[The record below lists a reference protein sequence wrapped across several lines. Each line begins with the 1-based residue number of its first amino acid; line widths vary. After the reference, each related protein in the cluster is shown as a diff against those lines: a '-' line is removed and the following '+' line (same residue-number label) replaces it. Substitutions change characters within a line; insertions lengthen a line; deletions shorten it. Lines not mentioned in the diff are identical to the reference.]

1 MQTKLDEAKAEL
13 LENAA
18 RVAENSPG
26 WKTGG
31 LGGGPREDETPAGSR
46 GAGSS
51 AAEDVDSPGRATLL
65 AYLQRYYLHTA
76 PEDLAGR
83 DPVDVAG
90 AALSHFRLA
99 GTRPQ
104 GTANV
109 RVYTPTVEEN
119 GWTCSHSVVEV
130 VTDDMPFLVDSVT
143 NELTRQ
149 GRGIHAVIHPQVAVR
164 RDVTGRLVAVLPEGA
179 AGPEE
184 RPHDALT
191 ESWIH
196 VEVDRESD
204 RSDLKQITTDLL
216 RVLSDVRETVED
228 WEKMRDSALR
238 IAEELPGEPTADD
251 LRDQEVEE
259 ARELLRWLAADHFTF
274 LGYREYRLSDGDSL
288 AAVPGTGLGVL
299 RSDPRHSE
307 DENHPVSPSFSRLPA
322 DARAKAR
329 EHKLLVITKAN
340 SRATVH
346 RPGYLDYV
354 GVKKFDDKGNVVG
367 ERRFLGLFSSAAYT
381 ESVRRV
387 PVVRRKVAEV
397 LEGAGFSPNSHDGR
411 DLLQILETYPR
422 DELFQT
428 PVDELRSIV
437 TSVLY
442 LQERRRLRL
451 YLRQDEYG
459 RYYSAL
465 VYLPRDRY
473 TTGVRLRLVDILKEE
488 LGGTSVDFTAWNTE
502 SILSR
507 LHFVVRVPRGT
518 ELAKLTDADTDR
530 IEGRLVEAAR
540 SWADAFA
547 EALNDECGEER
558 AAELL
563 RRYGTAIPEGY
574 KADHSPRAAVAD
586 LVHLEALDKTEKDF
600 SLSLYEPVGAGPG
613 ERRFKIYRSGEQVS
627 LSAVLPVLQRLGVE
641 VVDEHPYELRCSDRT
656 HVWIYDFGL
665 RLPQGGSGS
674 GDYLTEDDRD
684 RFQEAFAAVWTG
696 AAENDGFN
704 ALVLRAGLD
713 WRQAMVLRAYAKYL
727 RQSGSTFSQDYMED
741 TLRTNVHTT
750 RLLVSL
756 FEARMSPSRQRAGT
770 ELIDGLME
778 ELDGALDQV
787 ASLDEDRILRSFL
800 TLIKA
805 TLRTNYFQSAGEG
818 SIGRGQ
824 SAGEGS
830 IGRGQSAGEGSARV
844 HGTDKASARVHGT
857 GEASARV
864 HGTGEA
870 SARSHST
877 DKASARV
884 HGTGEASARS
894 HGTDKASARSH
905 STGEASA
912 RRGQKAPG
920 GEPHRYVSMK
930 FDPQAIPDLPAPRPA
945 YEIWVYSPRV
955 EGVHLR
961 FGKVARG
968 GLRWSDRREDFR
980 TEILG
985 LVKAQMVKNTVIVPV
1000 GAKGGFVAKQ
1010 LPDPAADRDAW
1021 LAEGIASYKVFISAL
1036 LDITD
1041 NMVAGEVVPPADVVR
1056 HDGDDTYLV
1065 VAADK
1070 GTASF
1075 SDIANDVAVAYDF
1088 WLGDA
1093 FASGGS
1099 AGYDHKGMGITARGA
1114 WESVKRHFRE
1124 LGHDTQSEDFTVVGV
1139 GDMSGDVFGNGMLL
1153 SEHIRL
1159 VAAFDH
1165 RHIFLD
1171 PHPDAATSYAERRRL
1186 YDVPRSSW
1194 ADYDKGLLS
1203 PGGGIHPRTAKSIPV
1218 NAHVREALGIEPGVT
1233 KLTPADLMKAI
1244 LAAPVDLLWNGG
1256 IGTYVK
1262 ASTESNAD
1270 VGDKANDA
1278 IRVNGEDLR
1287 AKVVG
1292 EGGNLGLTQLGRIEF
1307 ARRGADGEGGKVN
1320 TDAIDN
1326 SAGVD
1331 TSDHEVNIKILLN
1344 GLVTEGDMTVKQ
1356 RNKLLAAMTDEIG
1369 ELVLRN
1375 NYAQNTALGNAQAQ
1389 APSLLHA
1396 HQRFMRRL
1404 VRDGHLNRALEF
1416 LPPER
1421 QIRELLNSGRGLSQP
1436 ELAVLLAYTKI
1447 TVADE
1452 LIHTGLPDD
1461 PYLRKLLLAYFPQ
1474 QLREQFPERIGSH
1487 ALRREIITTVLV
1499 NDTVNTGGSTFLHRL
1514 REETGASVEEIVR
1527 AQTASREIFG
1537 LSAVWDA
1544 VEALDNR
1551 APAAVQTRIRL
1562 HSRRLVERGTRWL
1575 LGNRPQPLEIAGTI
1589 EFFAAG
1595 VERVWAQLPTMLRG
1609 AELEWYQRI
1618 LAELTDAGV
1627 PEELAL
1633 RVAGFSSAFPTLDIV
1648 AIADRTK
1655 QDPLSVAE
1663 VYYDLGDRLRISRLM
1678 DRIVELPRADRWQS
1692 MARASIRED
1701 LYAAHAGLTSDVL
1714 TVGNGNATP
1723 EERFAAWERKN
1734 AAILSRSRATLD
1746 EIQSSDAFDLANLS
1760 VAMRTMRGLLRTHS

>member
-13 LENAA
+13 LERAA
-18 RVAENSPG
+18 RVAENSP
-26 WKTGG
+26 
-31 LGGGPREDETPAGSR
+31 LGGPGGPGAGPRGKKATATGPENG
-46 GAGSS
+46 
-51 AAEDVDSPGRATLL
+51 GRPDRDTLL
-65 AYLQRYYLHTA
+65 DYLQRYYLHTA
-76 PEDLAGR
+76 PEDLADR
-83 DPVDVAG
+83 DPVDIFG
-90 AALSHFRLA
+90 AALSHYRLA
-99 GTRPQ
+99 ENRPQ

-109 RVYTPTVEEN
+109 RVHTPTVEEN

-143 NELTRQ
+143 NELSRQ
-149 GRGIHAVIHPQVAVR
+149 GRGIHVVIHPQVAVR
-164 RDVTGRLVAVLPEGA
+164 RDLTGKLIEVLTDGH
-179 AGPEE
+179 GPAD
-184 RPHDALT
+184 RHDVLI

-196 VEVDRESD
+196 VEIDRETD
-204 RSDLKQITTDLL
+204 RADLKQITADLL

-228 WEKMRDSALR
+228 WEKMRDAALR
-238 IAEELPGEPTADD
+238 IADELPAEPTADD
-251 LRDQEVEE
+251 LPDAEVEE

-274 LGYREYRLSDGDSL
+274 LGYREYELTSDDAL
-288 AAVPGTGLGVL
+288 TAVPGTGLGIL
-299 RSDPRHSE
+299 RSDPHHR
-307 DENHPVSPSFSRLPA
+307 DEETHPVSPSFDRLPA

-329 EHKLLVITKAN
+329 EHRLLVLTKAN
-340 SRATVH
+340 SRSTVH
-346 RPGYLDYV
+346 RPSYLDYV
-354 GVKKFDDKGNVVG
+354 GVKKFDAKGNVVG

-387 PVVRRKVAEV
+387 PVIRRKVAEV

-428 PVDELRSIV
+428 PVDQLRSIV

-473 TTGVRLRLVDILKEE
+473 TTGVRLRIIDILKEE

-507 LHFVVRVPRGT
+507 LHFVVRVPQGT
-518 ELAKLTDADTDR
+518 ELTALTDADVDR
-530 IEGRLVEAAR
+530 IEARLVEAAR
-540 SWADAFA
+540 SWADGFA
-547 EALNDECGEER
+547 EALNAEVGEER

-563 RRYGTAIPEGY
+563 RRYTGAFPEGY
-574 KADHSPRAAVAD
+574 KADHPPRAAVAD
-586 LVHLEALDKTEKDF
+586 LLQLEQLTKREQDF
-600 SLSLYEPVGAGPG
+600 ALSLYEPVGAQPG
-613 ERRFKIYRSGEQVS
+613 ERRFKIYKTGAQVS
-627 LSAVLPVLQRLGVE
+627 LSAVLPVLNRLGVE
-641 VVDEHPYELRCSDRT
+641 VVDERPYELRCADRT
-656 HVWIYDFGL
+656 HAWIYDFGM
-665 RLPQGGSGS
+665 RMPVTKGNGGEH
-674 GDYLTEDDRD
+674 LADDVRE
-684 RFQEAFAAVWTG
+684 RFQEAFAASWTG
-696 AAENDGFN
+696 AAETDGFN
-704 ALVLRAGLD
+704 ALVLSAGLN

-727 RQSGSTFSQDYMED
+727 RQAGSTFSQDYMED
-741 TLRTNVHTT
+741 TLRNNVHTT

-756 FEARMSPSRQRAGT
+756 FEARMSPERQKAGT
-770 ELIDGLME
+770 ELTDGLLE

-800 TLIKA
+800 TVIKA
-805 TLRTNYFQSAGEG
+805 TLRTNFF
-818 SIGRGQ
+818 
-824 SAGEGS
+824 
-830 IGRGQSAGEGSARV
+830 
-844 HGTDKASARVHGT
+844 
-857 GEASARV
+857 
-864 HGTGEA
+864 
-870 SARSHST
+870 
-877 DKASARV
+877 
-884 HGTGEASARS
+884 
-894 HGTDKASARSH
+894 
-905 STGEASA
+905 
-912 RRGQKAPG
+912 QKADDG
-920 GEPHRYVSMK
+920 NPHGYVSMK

-945 YEIWVYSPRV
+945 FEIWVYSPRV

-1010 LPDPAADRDAW
+1010 LPDPAVDRDAW
-1021 LAEGIASYKVFISAL
+1021 LAEGIASYRTFISAL

-1056 HDGDDTYLV
+1056 HDEDDTYLV

-1070 GTASF
+1070 GTATF
-1075 SDIANDVAVAYDF
+1075 SDIANDVAIAYNF

-1124 LGHDTQSEDFTVVGV
+1124 LGHDTQTQDFTVVGV

-1165 RHIFLD
+1165 RHIFID
-1171 PHPDAATSYAERRRL
+1171 PTPDAAVSYAERRRL
-1186 YDVPRSSW
+1186 FELPRSSW

-1203 PGGGIHPRTAKSIPV
+1203 AGGGIHPRTAKSIPV
-1218 NAHVREALGIEPGVT
+1218 NAQVRAALGIEAGVT
-1233 KLTPADLMKAI
+1233 KVTPAELMQAI
-1244 LAAPVDLLWNGG
+1244 LKAPVDLLWNGG

-1262 ASTESNAD
+1262 ASTESNGD

-1287 AKVVG
+1287 VKVVG

-1307 ARRGADGEGGKVN
+1307 DRKGGPEGQGGRIN

-1344 GLVTEGDMTVKQ
+1344 GLVADGDMTVKQ
-1356 RNKLLAAMTDEIG
+1356 RNKILAEMTDEVG
-1369 ELVLRN
+1369 SLVLRN
-1375 NYAQNTALGNAQAQ
+1375 NYAQNVALANAVAQ
-1389 APSLLHA
+1389 SPSLLHA

-1404 VRDGHLNRALEF
+1404 GRDGHLDRALEF
-1416 LPPER
+1416 LPNDR
-1421 QIRELLNSGRGLSQP
+1421 QIRELLNAGKGLSQP

-1452 LIHTGLPDD
+1452 LIHTDLPDD
-1461 PYLRKLLLAYFPQ
+1461 AYLRRLLHAYFPTK
-1474 QLREQFPERIGSH
+1474 LRKEFPEQVDAH

-1514 REETGASVEEIVR
+1514 REETGASIEEIVR
-1527 AQTASREIFG
+1527 AQMAAREIFG

-1544 VEALDNR
+1544 VEALDNKV
-1551 APAAVQTRIRL
+1551 AADVQTRIRL

-1575 LGNRPQPLEIAGTI
+1575 LGNRPQPVRLAETI
-1589 EFFAAG
+1589 EFFA
-1595 VERVWAQLPTMLRG
+1595 ERVEQVWEKLPQMLRG
-1609 AELEWYQRI
+1609 ADLEWYGSI
-1618 LAELTDAGV
+1618 VEELTGEGV

-1648 AIADRTK
+1648 AIADRTGK
-1655 QDPLSVAE
+1655 DSMAVAE
-1663 VYYDLGDRLRISRLM
+1663 VYYDLADRLRITQLM
-1678 DRIVELPRADRWQS
+1678 DRIIELPRADRWQS

-1701 LYAAHAGLTSDVL
+1701 LYAAHAALTADVL
-1714 TVGNGNATP
+1714 AAGDGSASP
-1723 EERFAAWERKN
+1723 EERFEAWEHKN
-1734 AAILSRSRATLD
+1734 AAILSRARTTLE
-1746 EIQSSDAFDLANLS
+1746 EIQSSEDFDLANLS
-1760 VAMRTMRGLLRTHS
+1760 VAMRTMRTLLRTHS

>member
-1 MQTKLDEAKAEL
+1 MQTKLDEAKTEL
-13 LENAA
+13 LARAA
-18 RVAENSPG
+18 RVAENSPVG
-26 WKTGG
+26 GRPQSGAPTG
-31 LGGGPREDETPAGSR
+31 TTS
-46 GAGSS
+46 GA
-51 AAEDVDSPGRATLL
+51 APDQDMAL
-65 AYLQRYYLHTA
+65 AFLQRYYLHTA
-76 PEDLAGR
+76 PEDLADR
-83 DPVDVAG
+83 DPVDVFG
-90 AALSHFRLA
+90 AAFSHYRLA
-99 GTRPQ
+99 ENRPQ

-109 RVYTPTVEEN
+109 RVHTPTVEEN

-143 NELTRQ
+143 NELSRQ
-149 GRGIHAVIHPQVAVR
+149 GRGIHVVIHPQVVVR
-164 RDVTGRLVAVLPEGA
+164 RDVTGKLLEVLPTEAGA
-179 AGPEE
+179 E
-184 RPHDALT
+184 RPHDALV

-196 VEVDRESD
+196 VEMDRETD
-204 RSDLKQITTDLL
+204 RADLKQITADLL
-216 RVLSDVRETVED
+216 RILSDVRETVED
-228 WEKMRDSALR
+228 WEKMRDAALR
-238 IAEELPGEPTADD
+238 IADELPSEPTADD

-259 ARELLRWLAADHFTF
+259 ARELLRWLADNHFTF
-274 LGYREYRLSDGDSL
+274 LGFREYRLTEDDSL
-288 AAVPGTGLGVL
+288 AAVPGTGLGIL
-299 RSDPRHSE
+299 RADPHHG
-307 DENHPVSPSFSRLPA
+307 DDHHPVSPSFNRLPA

-329 EHKLLVITKAN
+329 EHKLLVLTKAN

-346 RPGYLDYV
+346 RPSYLDYV
-354 GVKKFDDKGNVVG
+354 GVKKFDAEGNVVG

-387 PVVRRKVAEV
+387 PVIRRKVAEV
-397 LEGAGFSPNSHDGR
+397 LKGAGFSANSHDGR

-428 PVDELRSIV
+428 PADELRSIV

-451 YLRQDEYG
+451 YLRKDEYG

-473 TTGVRLRLVDILKEE
+473 TTGVRLRIIDILKEE
-488 LGGTSVDFTAWNTE
+488 LNGASVDFTAWNTE

-507 LHFVVRVPRGT
+507 IHFVVRVPKGA
-518 ELAKLTDADTDR
+518 EVPDLSDADVER
-530 IEGRLVEAAR
+530 IEQRLVDAAR
-540 SWADAFA
+540 SWADGFA
-547 EALNDECGEER
+547 EALTAECGEER

-563 RRYGTAIPEGY
+563 RRYGSAFPEGY

-586 LVHLEALDKTEKDF
+586 LQHLEQLGHGDKDF
-600 SLSLYEPVGAGPG
+600 ALSLYEPVGAGPG

-641 VVDEHPYELRCSDRT
+641 VTDERPYELRCADRSNA
-656 HVWIYDFGL
+656 WIYDFGL
-665 RLPQGGSGS
+665 RMPKSPNGG
-674 GDYLTEDDRD
+674 GDYLADDGRE
-684 RFQEAFAAVWTG
+684 RFQEAFAAAWTG
-696 AAENDGFN
+696 AAEVDGFN
-704 ALVLRAGLD
+704 SLVLRAGLN

-727 RQSGSTFSQDYMED
+727 RQAGATFSQDYMED
-741 TLRTNVHTT
+741 TLRDNVHTT

-756 FEARMSPSRQRAGT
+756 FEARMSPDHQRAGT
-770 ELIDGLME
+770 ELTDGLLE

-800 TLIKA
+800 TVIKA
-805 TLRTNYFQSAGEG
+805 TLRTNFFQKTES
-818 SIGRGQ
+818 
-824 SAGEGS
+824 
-830 IGRGQSAGEGSARV
+830 
-844 HGTDKASARVHGT
+844 
-857 GEASARV
+857 
-864 HGTGEA
+864 
-870 SARSHST
+870 
-877 DKASARV
+877 
-884 HGTGEASARS
+884 
-894 HGTDKASARSH
+894 
-905 STGEASA
+905 
-912 RRGQKAPG
+912 
-920 GEPHRYVSMK
+920 GEPHTYVSMK

-1010 LPDPAADRDAW
+1010 LPDPSVDRDAW
-1021 LAEGIASYKVFISAL
+1021 LAEGIACYKTFISAL

-1041 NMVAGEVVPPADVVR
+1041 NLVAGEVVPPAHVVR
-1056 HDGDDTYLV
+1056 HDEDDTYLV

-1070 GTASF
+1070 GTATF
-1075 SDIANDVAVAYDF
+1075 SDIANQVAESYDF

-1124 LGHDTQSEDFTVVGV
+1124 LGCDTQSEDFTVVGV

-1165 RHIFLD
+1165 RHIFID
-1171 PHPDAATSYAERRRL
+1171 PKPDAATSYAERRRL
-1186 YDVPRSSW
+1186 FELPRSSW
-1194 ADYDKGLLS
+1194 ADYDKKLLS
-1203 PGGGIHPRTAKSIPV
+1203 NGGGVFPRSAKAIQL
-1218 NAHVREALGIEPGVT
+1218 NAHIREALGIESGVA
-1233 KLTPADLMKAI
+1233 KMTPADLMRAI
-1244 LAAPVDLLWNGG
+1244 LQAPVDLLWNGG

-1262 ASTESNAD
+1262 SSAESNAD

-1278 IRVNGEDLR
+1278 IRVNGSDLR
-1287 AKVVG
+1287 VKVVG

-1307 ARRGADGEGGKVN
+1307 ARAGGRIN

-1344 GLVTEGDMTVKQ
+1344 AVVTDGDMTVKQ
-1356 RNKLLAAMTDEIG
+1356 RNKLLAEMTDEVG
-1369 ELVLRN
+1369 QLVLRN
-1375 NYAQNTALGNAQAQ
+1375 NYAQNTALANAVAQ
-1389 APSLLHA
+1389 SPSLLHA

-1404 VRDGHLNRALEF
+1404 GKQGHLDRSLEF
-1416 LPPER
+1416 LPNDR
-1421 QIRELLNSGRGLSQP
+1421 QIRELLNSGRGLTQP

-1447 TVADE
+1447 TAADE
-1452 LIHTGLPDD
+1452 LIQTTLPDD
-1461 PYLRKLLLAYFPQ
+1461 PYLRRLLHAYFPKA
-1474 QLREQFPERIGSH
+1474 LREKFSEQIDGH

-1514 REETGASVEEIVR
+1514 REETGASLEEIVR
-1527 AQTASREIFG
+1527 AQLAAREIFG
-1537 LSAVWDA
+1537 LSEVWDA
-1544 VEALDNR
+1544 VEALDNVV
-1551 APAAVQTRIRL
+1551 AADVQTRVRL
-1562 HSRRLVERGTRWL
+1562 HSRRLVERGARWL
-1575 LGNRPQPLEIAGTI
+1575 LNNRPQPLQLAETIA
-1589 EFFAAG
+1589 FFSEG
-1595 VERVWAQLPTMLRG
+1595 VAQVWDELPNLLRG
-1609 AELEWYQRI
+1609 SDLEWYQGIRD
-1618 LAELTDAGV
+1618 ELTAAGV
-1627 PEELAL
+1627 PDELAQ

-1648 AIADRTK
+1648 AVADRVDK
-1655 QDPLSVAE
+1655 EPMAVSE
-1663 VYYDLGDRLRISRLM
+1663 VYYDLADRLRITQLM
-1678 DRIVELPRADRWQS
+1678 DRIIELPRADRWQS

-1701 LYAAHAGLTSDVL
+1701 LYAAHAALTADVL
-1714 TVGNGNATP
+1714 AAGDGAATP
-1723 EERFAAWERKN
+1723 EERFKAWEEKN
-1734 AAILSRSRATLD
+1734 APILSRARATLE

-1760 VAMRTMRGLLRTHS
+1760 VAMRTMRTLLRTHS

>member
-13 LENAA
+13 LTRAA
-18 RVAENSPG
+18 RVAENSPA
-26 WKTGG
+26 GG
-31 LGGGPREDETPAGSR
+31 TDSGGGPGED
-46 GAGSS
+46 
-51 AAEDVDSPGRATLL
+51 TLF

-76 PEDLAGR
+76 QEDLADR
-83 DPVDVAG
+83 DPVDVFG
-90 AALSHFRLA
+90 AALSHYRLA
-99 GTRPQ
+99 ENRPQ

-109 RVYTPTVEEN
+109 RVHTPTVEED
-119 GWTCSHSVVEV
+119 GWLCSHSVVEV

-143 NELTRQ
+143 NELSRQ
-149 GRGIHAVIHPQVAVR
+149 GRGIHAVVHPQITVR
-164 RDVTGRLVAVLPEGA
+164 RDITGKLLEVLPG
-179 AGPEE
+179 GLPPGTQ
-184 RPHDALT
+184 RPHDT
-191 ESWIH
+191 HVESWIH
-196 VEVDRESD
+196 VEVDRETD
-204 RSDLKQITTDLL
+204 RADLKQMTADLL
-216 RVLSDVRETVED
+216 RVLSDVREAVED
-228 WEKMRDSALR
+228 WEKMREAALR
-238 IAEELPGEPTADD
+238 VAEELPGEPMADD
-251 LRDQEVEE
+251 LRAEEVEE
-259 ARELLRWLAADHFTF
+259 AGELLRWLAADHFTF
-274 LGYREYRLSDGDSL
+274 LGYREYELTEADAL
-288 AAVPGTGLGVL
+288 TAVAGTGLGIL
-299 RSDPRHSE
+299 RADPQHGDDE
-307 DENHPVSPSFSRLPA
+307 DHPASHSFSRLPA

-329 EHKLLVITKAN
+329 EHNLLILTKAN

-346 RPGYLDYV
+346 RPSYLDYV
-354 GVKKFDDKGNVVG
+354 GVKKFDSKGNVIG
-367 ERRFLGLFSSAAYT
+367 ERRFLGLFSSAAYI

-411 DLLQILETYPR
+411 DLMQIMETYPR

-428 PVDELRSIV
+428 PADQLRTIA

-451 YLRQDEYG
+451 FLRQDEYG

-465 VYLPRDRY
+465 IYLPRDRY
-473 TTGVRLRLVDILKEE
+473 TTGVRLRLIDILKDE

-507 LHFVVRVPRGT
+507 LHFVVRVPTGT
-518 ELAKLTDADTDR
+518 ELTELTEADADR
-530 IEGRLVEAAR
+530 IEARLVEAAR

-547 EALNDECGEER
+547 DALNAECGEER
-558 AAELL
+558 AAGLL
-563 RRYGTAIPEGY
+563 RSYGNAFPEGY
-574 KADHSPRAAVAD
+574 KADHSPRSAVAD
-586 LVHLEALDKTEKDF
+586 LVHLEALARTEKDF
-600 SLSLYEPVGAGPG
+600 ALSLYEPVGAAAD
-613 ERRFKIYRSGEQVS
+613 ERRFKIYRTGEQVS

-641 VVDEHPYELRCSDRT
+641 VVDERPYELRCTDRSLA
-656 HVWIYDFGL
+656 WIYDFGL
-665 RLPQGGSGS
+665 RLPKSAAGSAH
-674 GDYLTEDDRD
+674 LAEDARE
-684 RFQEAFAAVWTG
+684 RFQDAFAAVWTG

-704 ALVLRAGLD
+704 SLVLRAGLN

-741 TLRTNVHTT
+741 TLCNNVHTA

-756 FEARMSPSRQRAGT
+756 FEARMSPGRQRAGT
-770 ELIDGLME
+770 ELIDGVME

-805 TLRTNYFQSAGEG
+805 TLRTNFFQLRDDGK
-818 SIGRGQ
+818 Q
-824 SAGEGS
+824 
-830 IGRGQSAGEGSARV
+830 
-844 HGTDKASARVHGT
+844 
-857 GEASARV
+857 
-864 HGTGEA
+864 
-870 SARSHST
+870 HS
-877 DKASARV
+877 
-884 HGTGEASARS
+884 
-894 HGTDKASARSH
+894 
-905 STGEASA
+905 
-912 RRGQKAPG
+912 
-920 GEPHRYVSMK
+920 YVSVK

-1010 LPDPAADRDAW
+1010 LPDPAEDRDAW
-1021 LAEGIASYKVFISAL
+1021 LAEGIASYKIFISAL

-1041 NMVAGEVVPPADVVR
+1041 NLVAGEVVPPTDVVR
-1056 HDGDDTYLV
+1056 HDEDDTYLV

-1075 SDIANDVAVAYDF
+1075 SDIANEVAVAYNF

-1114 WESVKRHFRE
+1114 WESVERHFRE
-1124 LGHDTQSEDFTVVGV
+1124 LGHDVQSEDFTVVGV

-1165 RHIFLD
+1165 RHIFID
-1171 PHPDAATSYAERRRL
+1171 PKPDAATSYAERRRL
-1186 YDVPRSSW
+1186 FELPRSSW
-1194 ADYDKGLLS
+1194 ADYDKKLLS
-1203 PGGGIHPRTAKSIPV
+1203 QGGGIHPRTAKSIPV
-1218 NAHVREALGIEPGVT
+1218 NAQVREALGIDEGVT

-1244 LAAPVDLLWNGG
+1244 FQAPVDLLWNGG

-1262 ASTESNAD
+1262 ATTETHAD

-1307 ARRGADGEGGKVN
+1307 ARRGAGGEGGKVN

-1344 GLVTEGDMTVKQ
+1344 GLVTSGDMTVKQ
-1356 RNKLLAAMTDEIG
+1356 RNKLLAAMTDEVG
-1369 ELVLRN
+1369 GLVLRN
-1375 NYAQNTALGNAQAQ
+1375 NYAQNTALANAVAQ
-1389 APSLLHA
+1389 SPSLLHA
-1396 HQRFMRRL
+1396 HQRYMRRL
-1404 VRDGHLNRALEF
+1404 SRDGHLNRALEF
-1416 LPPER
+1416 LPTDR
-1421 QIRELLNSGRGLSQP
+1421 QVRELLSAGKGLSQP

-1461 PYLRKLLLAYFPQ
+1461 PYLRKLLHAYFPVPLQ
-1474 QLREQFPERIGSH
+1474 ERYAEQIDAH
-1487 ALRREIITTVLV
+1487 ALRREIVTTVLV
-1499 NDTVNTGGSTFLHRL
+1499 NDTVNSGGSTFLHRL
-1514 REETGASVEEIVR
+1514 REETGASIEEIVR
-1527 AQTASREIFG
+1527 AQTAAREIFG
-1537 LSAVWDA
+1537 LSGVWDE
-1544 VEALDNR
+1544 VEALDNKVD
-1551 APAAVQTRIRL
+1551 AGVQTRIRL

-1589 EFFAAG
+1589 EFFAEG
-1595 VERVWAQLPTMLRG
+1595 VARVWAKLPTLLLG
-1609 AELEWYQRI
+1609 AELEWYQK
-1618 LAELTDAGV
+1618 LLEELTGAGV

-1648 AIADRTK
+1648 AIAERTE
-1655 QDPLSVAE
+1655 QDPLDVAE
-1663 VYYDLGDRLRISRLM
+1663 VYYDLGDRLRISQLM
-1678 DRIVELPRADRWQS
+1678 DRIIELPRADRWQS

-1701 LYAAHAGLTSDVL
+1701 LYSAHAALTADVL
-1714 TVGNGNATP
+1714 SAGDASASP
-1723 EERFAAWERKN
+1723 EERFKAWEEKN
-1734 AAILSRSRATLD
+1734 AAILGRSRSTLE
-1746 EIQSSDAFDLANLS
+1746 EIQSSDSFDLANLS
-1760 VAMRTMRGLLRTHS
+1760 VAMRTMRTLLRTHS

>member
-13 LENAA
+13 LTRAA
-18 RVAENSPG
+18 RVAENSPVG
-26 WKTGG
+26 GNLPTGATG
-31 LGGGPREDETPAGSR
+31 EGTQAAKAAGT
-46 GAGSS
+46 AKN
-51 AAEDVDSPGRATLL
+51 ADSVL
-65 AYLQRYYLHTA
+65 AFLQRYYLHTA
-76 PEDLAGR
+76 PEDLSDR
-83 DPVDVAG
+83 DPVDVFG
-90 AALSHFRLA
+90 AAHSHYRLA
-99 GTRPQ
+99 ENRPQ

-109 RVYTPTVEEN
+109 KVHTPTVEEN

-143 NELTRQ
+143 NELSRQ
-149 GRGIHAVIHPQVAVR
+149 GRGIHVVIHPQVTVR
-164 RDVTGRLVAVLPEGA
+164 RDVTGKLLEVLP
-179 AGPEE
+179 AGTSTEA
-184 RPHDALT
+184 HDVLT

-196 VEVDRESD
+196 VEMDRETD
-204 RSDLKQITTDLL
+204 RADLKQITTDLL
-216 RVLSDVRETVED
+216 RVLSDVRECVED

-238 IAEELPGEPTADD
+238 IAEELPGEPTAGD
-251 LRDQEVEE
+251 LPDQEVEE

-274 LGYREYRLSDGDSL
+274 LGFREYNLSEDDSL
-288 AAVPGTGLGVL
+288 AAVPGTGLGIL
-299 RSDPRHSE
+299 RSDPHHER
-307 DENHPVSPSFSRLPA
+307 DEHHPVSPSFNRLPA

-329 EHKLLVITKAN
+329 EHRLLVLTKAN

-346 RPGYLDYV
+346 RPSYLDYV
-354 GVKKFDDKGNVVG
+354 GVKKFDAEGNVVG

-387 PVVRRKVAEV
+387 PVIRRKVQEV
-397 LEGAGFSPNSHDGR
+397 LKGAGFSPNSHDGR
-411 DLLQILETYPR
+411 DLMQIMETYPR

-428 PVDELRSIV
+428 PADELRSIV

-473 TTGVRLRLVDILKEE
+473 TTGVRLRIIDILKEE
-488 LGGTSVDFTAWNTE
+488 LDGTSVDFTAWNTE

-507 LHFVVRVPRGT
+507 LHFVVRVPQGT
-518 ELAKLTDADTDR
+518 ELPELSDADKDR
-530 IEGRLVEAAR
+530 IEARLVEAAR
-540 SWADAFA
+540 SWADGFG
-547 EALNDECGEER
+547 EALNAECGEER

-563 RRYGTAIPEGY
+563 RRYGQAFPEGF

-586 LVHLEALDKTEKDF
+586 LVHLEQLTQENKDF
-600 SLSLYEPVGAGPG
+600 ELSLYEPVGAAPG
-613 ERRFKIYRSGEQVS
+613 ERRFKIYRIGAPVS

-641 VVDEHPYELRCSDRT
+641 VTDERPYELRCSDGKT
-656 HVWIYDFGL
+656 AWIYDFGL
-665 RLPQGGSGS
+665 RMPKPSNGNGHDLGADGR
-674 GDYLTEDDRD
+674 E
-684 RFQEAFAAVWTG
+684 RFQEAFAATWTG
-696 AAENDGFN
+696 LAENDGFN
-704 ALVLRAGLD
+704 SLVLGAGLN

-727 RQSGSTFSQDYMED
+727 RQAGSTFSQDYMED

-756 FEARMSPSRQRAGT
+756 FEARMSPDRQRAGT
-770 ELIDGLME
+770 ELIDGLLE
-778 ELDGALDQV
+778 EVDGALDQV

-800 TLIKA
+800 TVIKA
-805 TLRTNYFQSAGEG
+805 TLRTNFFQ
-818 SIGRGQ
+818 
-824 SAGEGS
+824 
-830 IGRGQSAGEGSARV
+830 
-844 HGTDKASARVHGT
+844 
-857 GEASARV
+857 EA
-864 HGTGEA
+864 
-870 SARSHST
+870 
-877 DKASARV
+877 
-884 HGTGEASARS
+884 
-894 HGTDKASARSH
+894 
-905 STGEASA
+905 
-912 RRGQKAPG
+912 QG
-920 GEPHRYVSMK
+920 GKPHEYVSMK

-1010 LPDPAADRDAW
+1010 LPDPSVDRDAW
-1021 LAEGIASYKVFISAL
+1021 MAEGIAAYKTFISAL

-1041 NMVAGEVVPPADVVR
+1041 NLVGGEVVPPADVVR
-1056 HDGDDTYLV
+1056 HDSPDTDDTYLV

-1075 SDIANDVAVAYDF
+1075 SDIANQVAESYNF

-1124 LGHDTQSEDFTVVGV
+1124 LGVDSQSEDFTVVGV

-1165 RHIFLD
+1165 RHIFID
-1171 PHPDAATSYAERRRL
+1171 PRPDAATGYAERRRMFEL
-1186 YDVPRSSW
+1186 PRSSW
-1194 ADYDKGLLS
+1194 AEYNKELIS
-1203 PGGGIHPRTAKSIPV
+1203 AGGGIFPRSAKSIQL
-1218 NAHVREALGIEPGVT
+1218 NAHIREALGIESGQA
-1233 KLTPADLMKAI
+1233 KMTPAELMKAI
-1244 LAAPVDLLWNGG
+1244 LQAPVDLLWNGG

-1262 ASTESNAD
+1262 SSVESNAD

-1278 IRVNGEDLR
+1278 IRVDGQDVR
-1287 AKVVG
+1287 AKVIG
-1292 EGGNLGLTQLGRIEF
+1292 EGGNLGATQLGRIEF
-1307 ARRGADGEGGKVN
+1307 ARAGGRVN

-1326 SAGVD
+1326 SAGVN
-1331 TSDHEVNIKILLN
+1331 TSDVEVNIKILLN
-1344 GLVTEGDMTVKQ
+1344 GLVSDGDMTVKQ
-1356 RNKLLAAMTDEIG
+1356 RNKLLAAMTDEVG
-1369 ELVLRN
+1369 HLVLRN
-1375 NYAQNTALGNAQAQ
+1375 NYAQNIALANSCAQ

-1404 VRDGHLNRALEF
+1404 GKQGHLDRGLEF
-1416 LPPER
+1416 LPTDR

-1436 ELAVLLAYTKI
+1436 ELAVLFAYTKI
-1447 TVADE
+1447 TASDE
-1452 LIHTGLPDD
+1452 LIQTSLPDD
-1461 PYLRKLLLAYFPQ
+1461 AYLRRLLHAYFPKP
-1474 QLREQFPERIGSH
+1474 LREKYGEAIDGH

-1514 REETGASVEEIVR
+1514 REETGASLEEIVR
-1527 AQTASREIFG
+1527 AQLAAREIFG
-1537 LSAVWDA
+1537 LSEVWDA
-1544 VEALDNR
+1544 VEALDNVV
-1551 APAAVQTRIRL
+1551 AADVQTRIRL

-1575 LGNRPQPLEIAGTI
+1575 LNNRPQPLQLAETI
-1589 EFFAAG
+1589 DFFKEG
-1595 VERVWAQLPTMLRG
+1595 VTEVWAAMPKMLSG
-1609 AELEWYQRI
+1609 ADAEWYQGI
-1618 LAELTDAGV
+1618 LDELTGAGV
-1627 PEELAL
+1627 PEELAE

-1648 AIADRTK
+1648 QIADRMGK
-1655 QDPLSVAE
+1655 DALSVAE
-1663 VYYDLGDRLRISRLM
+1663 VYYDLGDRLSITQLM
-1678 DRIVELPRADRWQS
+1678 DRIIELPRADRWQS

-1701 LYAAHAGLTSDVL
+1701 LFAAHAALTADVL
-1714 TVGNGNATP
+1714 AAGNGTSTP
-1723 EERFAAWERKN
+1723 EQRFKAWEEKN
-1734 AAILSRSRATLD
+1734 AAILGRARSTLV
-1746 EIQSSDAFDLANLS
+1746 EIQGSDSFDLANLS
-1760 VAMRTMRGLLRTHS
+1760 VAMRTMRTLLRTHS